1 MSFDLE
7 PTVGRWYRCADP
19 EQWFTVLGID
29 EDEELIELQHHDG
42 ETEEISMADWHEMD
56 LETAEEPEDWP
67 GPGESDDDDDELE
80 DDDDDD
86 LDDDDDDDDDD
97 WGDDDDD
104 DDRD

>member
-7 PTVGRWYRCADP
+7 PAVGSWYRRADP

-29 EDEELIELQHHDG
+29 EDEELIELQHQDG
-42 ETEEISMADWHEMD
+42 ETEEISFAAWHEMD

-67 GPGESDDDDDELE
+67 GPRDKSEDDDEDDEDEE
-80 DDDDDD
+80 DDDFDEDE
-86 LDDDDDDDDDD
+86 DDD
-97 WGDDDDD
+97 WGGDDE